1 MYMAISFM
9 IKSGKGETKLR
20 INFCIQLNL
29 DGVRDYG
36 VKENGSILIWVDV
49 MFLNS
54 YCLVVRNE
62 I

>member
-54 YCLVVRNE
+54 
-62 I
+62 